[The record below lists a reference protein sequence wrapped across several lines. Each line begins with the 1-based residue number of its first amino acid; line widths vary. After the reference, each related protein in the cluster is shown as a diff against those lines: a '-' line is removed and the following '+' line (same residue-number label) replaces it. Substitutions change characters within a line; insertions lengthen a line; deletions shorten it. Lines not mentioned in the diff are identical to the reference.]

1 MQERAGIFSEPT
13 EEMWMWEGNELIDS
27 RGEVIAEVR
36 TDLIYH
42 GVERMLVESSPGPFR
57 FRARAT
63 NANGDVFTLSQES
76 RTVHR
81 LKAECAGRKYT
92 LERVSLW
99 RKERR
104 ILTAEGQEA
113 IRVRPLVSGR
123 VEVIPGKAG
132 NSLPTLDAIFLT
144 WVCVLVD
151 SPVRRPRLA

>member
-13 EEMWMWEGNELIDS
+13 GEMWVWEGNELVDS

-42 GVERMLVESSPGPFR
+42 GAERLLVECSPGPFR

-63 NANGDVFTLSQES
+63 SANGAVYTLAQEG

-81 LKAECAGRKYT
+81 LKAECAGRRYT

-104 ILTAEGQEA
+104 ILTAGGREVA
-113 IRVRPLVSGR
+113 RVRPLVSGR
-123 VEVIPGKAG
+123 VEILSGPGG
-132 NSLPTLDAIFLT
+132 HSLPTVDAIFLT